1 MTFYNNKQI
10 QSIILEAYTKPK
22 YKVNLLDNNKTII
35 KEHSGVC
42 VDDLQIQFDWKNN
55 VLVKSNYIADGCAV
69 FLASV
74 DLAIDLF
81 INKQKEDIIE
91 LLDIYFKMIN
101 TSQIADKDYEK
112 LGALAVFK
120 NVKNNFNRLECAS
133 IIYRAFRKE
142 II

>member
-1 MTFYNNKQI
+1 
-10 QSIILEAYTKPK
+10 
-22 YKVNLLDNNKTII
+22 
-35 KEHSGVC
+35 
-42 VDDLQIQFDWKNN
+42 
-55 VLVKSNYIADGCAV
+55 
-69 FLASV
+69 LASV

-81 INKQKEDIIE
+81 INKQKEEIIE